1 MDVRGERILLIVGAG
16 IAAYKALELV
26 RRGRDRGLAFRCV
39 MTGGA
44 REFVT
49 PLSLATLSGDK
60 VYTDLFSL
68 TDEAEIGHIRLA
80 RDASLV
86 VVAPAT
92 ANLLARMANGHADDL
107 ATTVLLATD
116 KPVLVAPAMNPFM
129 WGHPATKRNVER
141 LRADGVH
148 VIGPSPGDMACGEE
162 GSGRLAEPHEILDA
176 IERLL
181 RQAVLPLAG
190 LKALVTSGPTYEPL
204 DPVRFLGNR
213 SSGRQ
218 GHAIAAALAEA
229 GAAVTLVTGPVA
241 VPDPPGVTVSHVGTA
256 REMLAAVESAL
267 PADVAVF
274 AAAVAD
280 WRPVA
285 ESAGKLKKEGSLS
298 PPTIELVENPDVLSA
313 VARRA
318 TGRPGLVIGF
328 AAETGNLEA
337 HAEAKLERKGC
348 DWIVANDVSPGTSVF
363 GGGRNRVLLLGRD
376 GTREAWPELE
386 KGELARRLVA
396 RIAAALGRDGA
407 AHG

>member
-26 RRGRDRGLAFRCV
+26 RRGRDRGLSFRCV
-39 MTGGA
+39 MTAGA
-44 REFVT
+44 KEFVT

-141 LRADGVH
+141 LHTDGVH
-148 VIGPSPGDMACGEE
+148 VVGPSPGDMACGEE

-181 RQAVLPLAG
+181 RPTVLPLAG

-229 GAAVTLVTGPVA
+229 GAAVTLVSGPVA

-280 WRPVA
+280 WRPVT
-285 ESAGKLKKEGSLS
+285 ESAGKLKREGNLS

-318 TGRPGLVIGF
+318 AGRPGLVIGF

-348 DWIVANDVSPGTSVF
+348 DWIVANDVSPGTGVF

-376 GTREAWPELE
+376 GTREAWPEME

>member
-1 MDVRGERILLIVGAG
+1 VRGERILLIVGAG

-26 RRGRDRGLAFRCV
+26 RRGRDRGLSFRCV
-39 MTGGA
+39 MTAGA
-44 REFVT
+44 KELVT

-92 ANLLARMANGHADDL
+92 ANLLARMASGHADDL

-148 VIGPSPGDMACGEE
+148 FVGPAPGDMACGEE
-162 GSGRLAEPHEILDA
+162 GSGRLAEPHEIVDA

-181 RQAVLPLAG
+181 RPAALPLAG
-190 LKALVTSGPTYEPL
+190 LSALVTSGPTYEPL

-229 GAAVTLVTGPVA
+229 GAAVTLVSGPV
-241 VPDPPGVTVSHVGTA
+241 VIPDPRGVTVRHVGTA

-280 WRPVA
+280 WRPAA
-285 ESAGKLKKEGSLS
+285 ESAGKMKKEGSHS
-298 PPTIELVENPDVLSA
+298 PPTIELVENPDVLCA
-313 VARRA
+313 VARR
-318 TGRPGLVIGF
+318 TDRRPGLVIGF

-337 HAEAKLERKGC
+337 NAEAKLERKGC
-348 DWIVANDVSPGTSVF
+348 DWIVANDVSPGTGVF

-386 KGELARRLVA
+386 KGELARRLVG